1 MQTSTGL
8 ICESGSRATHIK
20 LFLLHSHSFKGSGLS
35 FGFLFHAALR
45 FTFHMLPLSS
55 FSHIF
60 ELPVIVTND
69 LSSVL
74 TMLYSLAPGP
84 ESRVVDK
91 STIELDN
98 YIIEP
103 VADDEEDQYN
113 RQRHVYYRSEK
124 LLGHLYRAIDEQR
137 IWHEDVRSKVP
148 AADGSSFWDDFFI
161 KTRPRYEAIVDDPRG
176 WVGRLDTAREI
187 RGWYEEAVSA
197 AMGQYS
203 AHPTK
208 PLMELEVFIGSILNK
223 SGVQT
228 HRQRD
233 SSIKLKDEMDRIAS
247 WITGQM
253 RKVSHD
259 PEVTPLTGY
268 QTQFD
273 NLHLCLACVHAGC
286 EETVVPRES
295 RFEGMQSFRVVAACA
310 LLSEIS
316 LFENGQQ
323 RNGGAGGFVGVS
335 GGRRNAAAAMNGMG
349 RYSMVPPPVDT
360 LPN

>member
-1 MQTSTGL
+1 M
-8 ICESGSRATHIK
+8 
-20 LFLLHSHSFKGSGLS
+20 
-35 FGFLFHAALR
+35 
-45 FTFHMLPLSS
+45 
-55 FSHIF
+55 
-60 ELPVIVTND
+60 
-69 LSSVL
+69 
-74 TMLYSLAPGP
+74 
-84 ESRVVDK
+84 DK
-91 STIELDN
+91 STIELDE

-103 VADDEEDQYN
+103 AADDEEDQYN
-113 RQRHVYYRSEK
+113 RQRHVYYKSEK
-124 LLGHLYRAIDEQR
+124 LLGYLYRAIDEQK

-148 AADGSSFWDDFFI
+148 DAGGSSFWDDFFI
-161 KTRPRYEAIVDDPRG
+161 KTRPRYEAIVEEARG
-176 WVGRLDTAREI
+176 WVGRLETAREI

-208 PLMELEVFIGSILNK
+208 PLTELEVFIGNILNK

-233 SSIKLKDEMDRIAS
+233 SSIKLKDEMERIAS

-259 PEVTPLTGY
+259 SEVAPLTGY
-268 QTQFD
+268 QTEFD

-286 EETVVPRES
+286 EANVGPRES
-295 RFEGMQSFRVVAACA
+295 RYEDMQSFRVVAACA
-310 LLSEIS
+310 LLSEIN

-323 RNGGAGGFVGVS
+323 RGGGAGGFVGVS
-335 GGRRNAAAAMNGMG
+335 GGRRNAAAAMNGRG
-349 RYSMVPPPVDT
+349 TYSMVPPPADT

>member
-1 MQTSTGL
+1 M
-8 ICESGSRATHIK
+8 
-20 LFLLHSHSFKGSGLS
+20 
-35 FGFLFHAALR
+35 
-45 FTFHMLPLSS
+45 SS
-55 FSHIF
+55 FCQIF
-60 ELPVIVTND
+60 ELPVVVTND

-74 TMLYSLAPGP
+74 TIVCSLAPGP
-84 ESRVVDK
+84 ESRVVNK
-91 STIELDN
+91 STIELDD

-113 RQRHVYYRSEK
+113 RQRHVYYKSEK
-124 LLGHLYRAIDEQR
+124 LLGHLYRAIDEQK

-148 AADGSSFWDDFFI
+148 EAGGSSFWDDIFI
-161 KTRPRYEAIVDDPRG
+161 KIRPRYEAIVEDPRG

-286 EETVVPRES
+286 EETAGPRES
-295 RFEGMQSFRVVAACA
+295 RFEDMQSFRVVAACA

-335 GGRRNAAAAMNGMG
+335 GGRRNAAVAMNGMG
-349 RYSMVPPPVDT
+349 RYSMVPPPADT